1 MSVEQPTAFLGLSHL
16 GIISSVGWAS
26 FGQPVLGLDVDAR
39 AVEGLNRGTPPVH
52 EPGLPDLLQRHRG
65 RLQFSTD
72 FSLLK
77 ECPLA
82 VVSRDVPTDAANVS
96 DLTPVNDLVDRAIP
110 HLGSGVTLVVMSQVP
125 PGFTRSLG
133 ARIRSR
139 RPDLAF
145 QLYYWVETLIFGQA
159 VDRFLKPERLII
171 GCADPA
177 APPAP
182 AFASGLRRFAC
193 PIVPMRYES
202 AELTKTA
209 INLYLCAAVT
219 YANTLS
225 DLCEAVGADWSE
237 MVPALRLDRRIGPA
251 AYIRPGLGIAGG
263 NLERDMATLRGLCR
277 AHQVDGAFI
286 ETMLAY
292 NARRAE
298 WVHRKLREHV
308 FAQGTRPV
316 IAVWGLAYKK
326 HTRSTKNSVSLRVI
340 DELRGLGEV
349 RAYDPAIKAG
359 DLQLPATVVDERDQM
374 LAGADC
380 LLILTDWEEFA
391 VPRREALRAMRHP
404 LVIDAVG
411 VVDAARADL
420 RGVRLIAMGRS
431 DG

>member
-1 MSVEQPTAFLGLSHL
+1 MSAEHPTAFLGLSHL
-16 GIISSVGWAS
+16 GIISGAGWAS
-26 FGQPVLGLDVDAR
+26 FGQPVLGLDVDAQ
-39 AVEGLNRGTPPVH
+39 AVDGLNRGALPVH
-52 EPGLPDLLQRHRG
+52 EPGLLDLLQRHRG
-65 RLQFSTD
+65 RLQFATD

-77 ECPLA
+77 ECALV
-82 VVSRDVPTDAANVS
+82 VVSRDVPTDARNVS
-96 DLTPVNDLVDRAIP
+96 DLAPVNELVDRAIP
-110 HLGSGVTLVVMSQVP
+110 HLASGVTLVVMSQVP
-125 PGFTRSLG
+125 PGFTRALG
-133 ARIRSR
+133 ERISSR

-171 GCADPA
+171 GCADPG
-177 APPAP
+177 APLAP
-182 AFASGLRRFAC
+182 VFASGLRRFGC
-193 PIVPMRYES
+193 PIAPMRYES

-263 NLERDMATLRGLCR
+263 NLERDMATLRDLCG
-277 AHQVDGAFI
+277 AHRVDGAFI
-286 ETMLAY
+286 ETMVAY
-292 NARRAE
+292 NARRTE

-308 FAQGTRPV
+308 FAQTAHPV

-326 HTRSTKNSVSLRVI
+326 QTRSTKNSVSLRVI
-340 DELRGLGEV
+340 DELRGLAEV
-349 RAYDPAIKAG
+349 RAYDPMIKAG
-359 DLQLPATVVDERDQM
+359 EVDVHAKVFDDRDQV
-374 LAGADC
+374 LCGADC

-391 VPRREALRAMRHP
+391 VPRAEALRTMRRR

-420 RGVRLIAMGRS
+420 GGIQVISMGRA
-431 DG
+431 